1 MNLRKEWASLGD
13 DKQIKT
19 VSGTNSDS
27 ISQSTLIGPIGL
39 DGLPLED
46 KNITSW
52 FGTQDPSDLNLV
64 QSNSLN
70 ISSSVGTSD
79 PTTIDFERKMG
90 HMAQLQRD
98 REAEHQEQVTYADD
112 AAAQA
117 ASQQMHT
124 MHTSGGLQ
132 PPGCTTAYTS
142 TCLSQYLEPLYNTA
156 DESKICGD
164 DQDCRAA
171 WSRGWDTTTKSGA
184 KGFWNWCLKRGSC
197 LEKMANAA
205 NEHHVPGT
213 YPPPC
218 KGSNC
223 SSQQLCKIVG
233 GCTYPTHSNVKQP
246 SRQPKVKQNQKKPIK
261 KPTKKPT
268 AADTKSKKSTKGAPT
283 KNLRGRADMKR
294 KDILNPE
301 LAANLDG
308 LGDFGD
314 NLYGVGYWN
323 LPIMARTSGYS
334 YYSPPS
340 GPDAGSGVSFASSG
354 TTSTATQSS
363 APQSVSNTG
372 GGDGSAAEP
381 GNDGSGG
388 ISGDDGGGAGDDSGA
403 DDGGASGNSGT
414 GPPPIMPPPTG
425 RKHKRKHDNPFAGLF
440 KGLRHF

>member
-1 MNLRKEWASLGD
+1 MNLRQEWKSLEH
-13 DKQIKT
+13 DKQINT
-19 VSGTNSDS
+19 VSGINDDLLRQTNNAL
-27 ISQSTLIGPIGL
+27 TGLTGL
-39 DGLPLED
+39 DGLSQENN
-46 KNITSW
+46 NIMSW
-52 FGTQDPSDLNLV
+52 FGSQDPSSLDLI
-64 QSNSLN
+64 QSDAPNDVPSITAN
-70 ISSSVGTSD
+70 NYS
-79 PTTIDFERKMG
+79 TTREFERKMG
-90 HMAQLQRD
+90 YMAQQDRD
-98 REAEHQEQVTYADD
+98 KVAEHQEQITHQTES
-112 AAAQA
+112 AAQA
-117 ASQQMHT
+117 AGQKIHT
-124 MHTSGGLQ
+124 LPPPSGTLQ

-205 NEHHVPGT
+205 KEHRIPGT

-218 KGSNC
+218 EGSNC
-223 SSQQLCKIVG
+223 NSQQLCKIVG
-233 GCTYPTHSNVKQP
+233 GCTYPTHSDVKQP
-246 SRQPKVKQNQKKPIK
+246 SRQPKVKQKQKKPIK
-261 KPTKKPT
+261 KPTKKSIP
-268 AADTKSKKSTKGAPT
+268 ADSKSKKSTKGAPT
-283 KNLRGRADMKR
+283 KNLRGRTDITR

-308 LGDFGD
+308 VGDFGD

-323 LPIMARTSGYS
+323 LPYMSRTAGTS

-363 APQSVSNTG
+363 APQSVSDTG
-372 GGDGSAAEP
+372 GVDGGGAADPGD
-381 GNDGSGG
+381 DGSGG
-388 ISGDDGGGAGDDSGA
+388 IGDDGSGGMGDGGSNTGDSGGPA
-403 DDGGASGNSGT
+403 L
-414 GPPPIMPPPTG
+414 PPPQTG
-425 RKHKRKHDNPFAGLF
+425 RGRHKHKHDNPFAGLF